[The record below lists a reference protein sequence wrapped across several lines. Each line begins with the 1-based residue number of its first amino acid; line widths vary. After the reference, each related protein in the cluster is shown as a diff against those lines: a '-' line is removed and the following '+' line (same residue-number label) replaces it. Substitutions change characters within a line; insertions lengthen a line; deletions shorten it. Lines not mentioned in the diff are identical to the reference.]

1 MTLDDSIQG
10 FRLRVVREAQRS
22 GNVSAT
28 CRRYDVSRTV
38 FYRWRARLARY
49 GPDGLHPTRRTAR
62 PGRAPQLSVADERR
76 VIAEALAWPTRGPQ
90 WVSDRLALQGLVVAP
105 VTAWRVLRR
114 VGLNHR
120 LARLA
125 VLEDQSATRGL
136 LTERTARRRRGRH
149 VAAAQPGDLCSLDSF
164 YIGKLKGV
172 GKVWQLTACD
182 CASSFGWARIVV
194 GEVTAARMAA
204 FLTDVVRP
212 GYRAAGWRLKR
223 VLTDNGKEFKA
234 SFVTTCADRQVRHTR
249 TKPRHAWT
257 NGFVERL
264 QGTMLHEHWRVEF
277 RRHYFRSARA
287 LQRSLD
293 RFLVFYNTQR
303 PHRGYRLQGRTP
315 ATVFHGAVA
324 ACTSTP
330 ASPDR
335 AGVRSEHVDGTVN
348 TIPELDSLGVM
359 SIDIWEELRALDEAR
374 RHTTRHRCKGRFA
387 RVGLKRR
394 RRRLGPA
401 GGQPRSRLL
410 EGFHSA
416 RQTPRHL
423 SSQQLQS
430 RSFTANGFVDLGMLG
445 FDPAWSHRARYAHV
459 ALP

>member
-10 FRLRVVREAQRS
+10 FRLRRVA
-22 GNVSAT
+22 AMT
-28 CRRYDVSRTV
+28 CLARC

-204 FLTDVVRP
+204 FLTDVVRNP
-212 GYRAAGWRLKR
+212 ERGL
-223 VLTDNGKEFKA
+223 
-234 SFVTTCADRQVRHTR
+234 
-249 TKPRHAWT
+249 WT
-257 NGFVERL
+257 LRDLLNRG
-264 QGTMLHEHWRVEF
+264 G
-277 RRHYFRSARA
+277 A
-287 LQRSLD
+287 L
-293 RFLVFYNTQR
+293 
-303 PHRGYRLQGRTP
+303 
-315 ATVFHGAVA
+315 
-324 ACTSTP
+324 
-330 ASPDR
+330 
-335 AGVRSEHVDGTVN
+335 
-348 TIPELDSLGVM
+348 
-359 SIDIWEELRALDEAR
+359 
-374 RHTTRHRCKGRFA
+374 
-387 RVGLKRR
+387 
-394 RRRLGPA
+394 
-401 GGQPRSRLL
+401 RLL
-410 EGFHSA
+410 YRTHLFTRESDAPLELMLEGA
-416 RQTPRHL
+416 PK
-423 SSQQLQS
+423 SSE
-430 RSFTANGFVDLGMLG
+430 RDT
-445 FDPAWSHRARYAHV
+445 RAFA
-459 ALP
+459 